1 MNEEPKDLRDAITR
15 TVEFGQKLSTEI
27 MTDLALGKWNL
38 RDNMTLKQKY
48 AEEIHEKYPQ
58 IAVESVLRLL
68 FIGVDPG
75 VEHATMSI
83 GGKMFSITP
92 ELKEGDNLFDHLAPD
107 DGSYGLSYFSNP
119 DRSDI
124 TMDWSGTFLD
134 PKRRIGGGFSRGELA
149 LVVAGSPYQP
159 MSDRML
165 ANKHQTFWDEEYAG
179 PSAAER
185 AALYHQKKLIN
196 NGFHGATRLRGIGGH
211 VDLEHDGFLPRD
223 YQQPLIYSALDGMY
237 RMGKRTRAMG
247 ARFSGDGT
255 AKIQNASFSGMKLR
269 NMVSDGHLGW
279 PMPVEQYRS
288 YMRMNALTRRLGFT
302 HVKTDPVI
310 TLRYSR
316 EYGHGYC
323 TVIAPVNA
331 GEFYKS
337 PLPHYYNPAFAIDIE
352 TNIAS
357 RALLPKVT
365 TRNKGPKKR
374 RHK

>member
-1 MNEEPKDLRDAITR
+1 MSEEQKDLRDSITR
-15 TVEFGQKLSTEI
+15 TLEFGQMLSKEI
-27 MTDLALGKWNL
+27 TTDLAMGKWNL
-38 RDNMTLKQKY
+38 RDGMTLKQKY

-58 IAVESVLRLL
+58 ISVESVLRLL
-68 FIGVDPG
+68 MIGADPG

-119 DRSDI
+119 VRSDV

-211 VDLEHDGFLPRD
+211 VDLEHGGFLPRD

-237 RMGKRTRAMG
+237 RTGKRTRAMG
-247 ARFSGDGT
+247 ARLANIGHIGHVDRPLPIVSRDNYAVNVGYLRRNQLVHRMGIKPQVFS
-255 AKIQNASFSGMKLR
+255 
-269 NMVSDGHLGW
+269 
-279 PMPVEQYRS
+279 E
-288 YMRMNALTRRLGFT
+288 
-302 HVKTDPVI
+302 PVI
-310 TLRYSR
+310 TLRYNR
-316 EYGHGYC
+316 EYGHSHY

-331 GEFYKS
+331 GELYDS
-337 PLPHYYNPAFAIDIE
+337 RIPRHRLPAFAIDIE
-352 TNIAS
+352 SNIAG

>member
-1 MNEEPKDLRDAITR
+1 MSEEQKDLRDSITR
-15 TVEFGQKLSTEI
+15 TLEFGQMFSKEI
-27 MTDLALGKWNL
+27 TTDLAMGKWNL

-68 FIGVDPG
+68 MIGVDPG

-119 DRSDI
+119 DRSDV
-124 TMDWSGTFLD
+124 TLDWSGTLLD

-165 ANKHQTFWDEEYAG
+165 ANKHQTFWDEEYYPRG
-179 PSAAER
+179 VSPTVR
-185 AALYHQKKLIN
+185 KMLM
-196 NGFHGATRLRGIGGH
+196 NGSNGMGRPVGFGGH
-211 VDLEHDGFLPRD
+211 VDKEIKLLYEPRD
-223 YQQPLIYSALDGMY
+223 YQMPLIYSALDGMY
-237 RMGKRTRAMG
+237 RMGKHTRAMG
-247 ARFSGDGT
+247 ARLANIGHIGHVDRPLPIVSRDNYAVNVGYLRRNQLVHRMGIKPQVFS
-255 AKIQNASFSGMKLR
+255 
-269 NMVSDGHLGW
+269 
-279 PMPVEQYRS
+279 E
-288 YMRMNALTRRLGFT
+288 
-302 HVKTDPVI
+302 PVI
-310 TLRYSR
+310 TLRYNR
-316 EYGHGYC
+316 EYGHSHY

-331 GEFYKS
+331 GELYKS
-337 PLPHYYNPAFAIDIE
+337 PLPHFYNPAYTIDIE